1 MTENERLELT
11 WSQLYWLDT
20 HGGRTVDDVKA
31 DDDGLYVLFGG
42 RIIKKVYL
50 PLWKTKE
57 ITLE

>member
-1 MTENERLELT
+1 MTENEKLELT
-11 WSQLYWLDT
+11 LSQLYWLDT

-50 PLWKTKE
+50 P
-57 ITLE
+57 I